1 MKLKYQLLFLALLS
15 LLFPITGWFALK
27 SVDKEFRLSIEQ
39 ASQNTLSSLQA
50 SVRQILKNN
59 SDIELEGLVLGG
71 LNDISVDGYGN
82 EWTDIVAYQ
91 YINHQHQLTVQI
103 AKFQNN
109 LALFIVSNDKY
120 ISINPANIFENDYVI
135 VGLVNNRGLHQYK
148 YYRQGEGEI
157 QAERI
162 SKNGPSNQAYWHE
175 TAGGYTLEILFEND
189 NSNHLGFAN
198 INYIDK
204 DAIIGKTIAGTLV
217 DDKQKTLKLLPIVSN
232 NKKLEQIISDITPIN
247 NQFTIRDKENRLI
260 YQSDK
265 LPKNQKISAWQWM
278 ITPIYQW
285 LFVIDNSAD
294 NKWFYRKDDGM
305 AGIKQTI
312 IEDNITYE
320 LTSMM
325 PQGQQNMIQTL
336 LKAGIMMIAV
346 VLLLMLAYLGYSLFL
361 AWRIKKLN
369 RALQSVLDD
378 SGRMT
383 VEMPSH
389 KSSDEIG
396 ELSRGIESM
405 LREMREYTQYLKDL
419 GSRLSH
425 EMKTPLAIVQS
436 SLDNLEM
443 DNDPDFLIRA
453 QDGTKRLR
461 FILNQLGELS
471 QLKYT
476 LEQTPKEKFDLSELI
491 QQLANSYQ
499 SIVPNLK
506 TNITTQ
512 KLYINGSKDL
522 ISQMVD
528 KLMDNAKDF
537 ISKDGY
543 IIISVKSLGDKV
555 TLQVFNTD
563 SQLPEK
569 GLNIFDSL
577 VSIRKRENKQTTHLG
592 LGLHLVQLICR
603 YHQADLKAENTS
615 NPKGVVFSVE
625 FKQSAPIL
633 IINQN

>member
-50 SVRQILKNN
+50 SILQILKSN
-59 SDIELEGLVLGG
+59 SEIKLDGLVLGK
-71 LNDISVDGYGN
+71 LNDIAIDGYDS
-82 EWTDIVAYQ
+82 EWLDINAYK
-91 YINHQHQLTVQI
+91 YINAHHQLTVQI
-103 AKFQNN
+103 ATFNNN
-109 LALFIVSNDKY
+109 LALYITSNDKN
-120 ISINPANIFENDYVI
+120 ISVNPVDIFENDYVLI
-135 VGLVNNRGLHQYK
+135 GLVNNRGLHQYK

-157 QAERI
+157 QAEHI
-162 SKNGPSNQAYWHE
+162 STDGPSNQAYWHE
-175 TAGGYTLEILFEND
+175 TANGYTLEILFD
-189 NSNHLGFAN
+189 DDKSHHLGFAN
-198 INYIDK
+198 LNFINKTARIDET
-204 DAIIGKTIAGTLV
+204 IKTMAGTLV
-217 DDKQKTLKLLPIVSN
+217 DDNHKTLKLLPIVSN
-232 NKKLEQIISDITPIN
+232 NKKLEQIISDITPVN
-247 NQFTIRDKENRLI
+247 NKFTIRDKENRLI

-265 LPKNQKISAWQWM
+265 LPKNHKVSAWQWM

-285 LFVIDNSAD
+285 LFVIDNSKNDNSAD

-312 IEDNITYE
+312 IEDNISYE
-320 LTSMM
+320 LKSMM

-336 LKAGIMMIAV
+336 LKAGVLMIAV

-396 ELSRGIESM
+396 ELSRGIETM

-443 DNDPDFLIRA
+443 ENLEMNNDPEFLLRA

-491 QQLANSYQ
+491 QQLASSYQ
-499 SIVPNLK
+499 SIVP
-506 TNITTQ
+506 
-512 KLYINGSKDL
+512 
-522 ISQMVD
+522 
-528 KLMDNAKDF
+528 
-537 ISKDGY
+537 
-543 IIISVKSLGDKV
+543 
-555 TLQVFNTD
+555 
-563 SQLPEK
+563 
-569 GLNIFDSL
+569 
-577 VSIRKRENKQTTHLG
+577 
-592 LGLHLVQLICR
+592 
-603 YHQADLKAENTS
+603 
-615 NPKGVVFSVE
+615 
-625 FKQSAPIL
+625 
-633 IINQN
+633 